1 MERPPRPRY
10 DSRGLQRALRTAPR
24 TAFLVVPISWSTTM
38 AAPPSM
44 GKGGSRSW
52 KKEFFTVLQ
61 LVDDVRTSRRVAVAI
76 HAPDPITRAGAMSHL
91 RQYPEITLVDDPRQD
106 GADVALLI
114 ADAFD
119 ETVLSRLSRLVRAEK
134 VGVVLVLD
142 RIREAELL
150 DVVACGVTTIVW
162 RREATGARLR
172 QAVLAAEKGG
182 CELPPD
188 LLAQLIGH
196 MGRLQEGKAGG
207 QGAASVALGMVPRE
221 VDVLRLVADGMDTAE
236 IAVELAYS
244 ERTVKNILHTVTT
257 RFQLRNRAHAVAY
270 ALREGY
276 I

>member
-1 MERPPRPRY
+1 M
-10 DSRGLQRALRTAPR
+10 LQ
-24 TAFLVVPISWSTTM
+24 F
-38 AAPPSM
+38 
-44 GKGGSRSW
+44 
-52 KKEFFTVLQ
+52 
-61 LVDDVRTSRRVAVAI
+61 VDDVRTSHRVAVAI
-76 HAPDPITRAGAMSHL
+76 HAPDPLTRAGAMSQL
-91 RQYPEITLVDDPRQD
+91 RQYPEIALVDDPRQD
-106 GADVALLI
+106 GADVAVLI

-150 DVVACGVTTIVW
+150 DVVACGVTTILW

-172 QAVLAAEKGG
+172 QAVLAAGKGG

-207 QGAASVALGMVPRE
+207 QGASSVALGMVPRE